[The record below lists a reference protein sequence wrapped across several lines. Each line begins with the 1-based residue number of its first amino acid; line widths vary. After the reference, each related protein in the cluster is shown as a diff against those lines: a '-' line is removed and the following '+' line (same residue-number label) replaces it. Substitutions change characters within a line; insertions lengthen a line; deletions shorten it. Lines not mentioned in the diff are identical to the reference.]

1 MWMDSEWMPVPAV
14 PAVAERQPQMDA
26 ATDTDTDTGSQH
38 RAAAAVAAQK
48 N

>member
-14 PAVAERQPQMDA
+14 PAVAEREPQMDA
-26 ATDTDTDTGSQH
+26 ATDTDTGSQH

>member
-1 MWMDSEWMPVPAV
+1 MPV

-26 ATDTDTDTGSQH
+26 ATDTDTGSQH